1 MTVEKKC
8 SNDNHAILQK
18 TIYLNCKEFG
28 IMAGSVIEI
37 TDENFETEVKNSA
50 QPVLVDFWAEWCG
63 PCRMLAPTIEELADE
78 YQGRVK
84 IGKLDTDKSRDTA
97 LKFGIN
103 AIPTLILFNQG
114 EVVDTKVGMVSK
126 KDLKAAL
133 DEVA

>member
-1 MTVEKKC
+1 
-8 SNDNHAILQK
+8 
-18 TIYLNCKEFG
+18 
-28 IMAGSVIEI
+28 MAGSVIEI